1 MQTAQRIVRAYRR
14 KRMVL
19 CFIIA
24 FATLVLILAVRFFST
39 REEIRHDIQY
49 AQQQAAATLDKL
61 LQPVLKNSL
70 PAQFASQP
78 CENVQQALRLYI
90 ARQQILRAISLV
102 ADGHVYC
109 SSVFGPVHLSI
120 HQLHPQLPSPQ
131 PQALLDEDQ
140 LLLKNTPV
148 LLVWSPTIT
157 DEKRGVIQVVDIGLV
172 TELIQAEHHYQWA
185 RIIISLGDKHYE
197 DGTGM
202 VNSMTPG
209 PGQNIY
215 TQPTQNPAISV
226 SLITP
231 GPSVLARHALP
242 SQLPLALLV
251 ALVVGYAVW
260 VGTAS
265 RMSFA
270 WELNLGLATRE
281 FALFCQP
288 LLDASDGHCK
298 GVEILLRWDNPRQ
311 GWISPEA
318 FIPIAEQQHLVAQLT
333 RYVMSETVQRLH
345 FFPQEKRF
353 HIAINVAAGHFR
365 HGEIIQ
371 DVKKYWLANR
381 PHQQLLLELTERD
394 SLANRDCQYIPQL
407 KSLGVMLAVDDFG
420 TGHSSLQWLES
431 LRPDVLKIDKIF
443 TAAIGTDA
451 VNSTVMDIIIALGHR
466 LKIDL
471 IAEGVETAPQA
482 AYLRKRGVST
492 LQGYLYSHPMPI
504 DDFPRWLENYE
515 PTTRGHYG
523 IDD

>member
-1 MQTAQRIVRAYRR
+1 MQTAQRIVRTYRR

-24 FATLVLILAVRFFST
+24 FAALVLILAVRFFAT
-39 REEIRHDIQY
+39 REEIRNDIQF
-49 AQQQAAATLDKL
+49 AQQQAAATLDKIL
-61 LQPVLKNSL
+61 MPVLKNEL
-70 PAQFASQP
+70 PAQFAGQS
-78 CENVQQALRLYI
+78 CENVQPALRLYI

-102 ADGHVYC
+102 LDGNLYC
-109 SSVFGPVHLSI
+109 SSVLGALNTPI
-120 HQLHPQLPSPQ
+120 HQLHPQLPTSQ
-131 PQALLDEDQ
+131 PQVLLDEDR

-148 LLVWSPTIT
+148 LLAWSPALS

-172 TELIQAEHHYQWA
+172 TELIRAEHHYQWA
-185 RIIISLGDKHYE
+185 RMIINQGDRHYE
-197 DGTGM
+197 DGVGM
-202 VNSMTPG
+202 VDAMAPG
-209 PGQNIY
+209 PGQKIY
-215 TQPTQNPAISV
+215 TQPTQNPALSV

-231 GPSVLARHALP
+231 SPSVLALRTLP
-242 SQLPLALLV
+242 SQFPLALLV

-270 WELNLGLATRE
+270 WELNLGLAARE

-333 RYVMSETVQRLH
+333 RYVMNETVQRLH
-345 FFPQEKRF
+345 LFPQEKRF

-371 DVKKYWLANR
+371 DVKKYWLAKR
-381 PHQQLLLELTERD
+381 PRQQLLLELTERD
-394 SLANRDCQYIPQL
+394 SLAGRDCQYIPQL

-471 IAEGVETAPQA
+471 IAEGVETPPQA
-482 AYLRKRGVST
+482 AYLRKRGVTT

-515 PTTRGHYG
+515 QATRGHYG